1 MQGHENMPLDSTHD
15 SGAAPRTTAAG
26 LEAWLSGVNAEPAAA
41 AVPVETAAREP
52 ALADVPAPVVAIA
65 AAPAVEPEAIGP
77 VNLAEAIALGRATS
91 ARKLTGADGA
101 ELIIDPENQAYHF
114 ESTSLKPL
122 AAILRQ
128 PADRWAPVYSE
139 ALKAARAANAAQPL
153 ERLRWYAGLVATPG
167 ILGRELDRNEHYKLT
182 RWPETER
189 EFPKHFRIAKEMLKE
204 PATADEVAQASGMPY
219 EDVVDYMNAS
229 QAAGR
234 LEAASA
240 PQAAAG
246 GQAAPRSRLMSRLNK
261 PLFAR

>member
-1 MQGHENMPLDSTHD
+1 MQGQNNMPFDATLDTGS
-15 SGAAPRTTAAG
+15 APRTTAAG
-26 LEAWLSGVNAEPAAA
+26 LEAWLSGVNAAPIAEP
-41 AVPVETAAREP
+41 VPEAPTFE
-52 ALADVPAPVVAIA
+52 DVPAPVADVAATIESA
-65 AAPAVEPEAIGP
+65 APEAIGP

-91 ARKLTGADGA
+91 ARKLTGPDGA

-122 AAILRQ
+122 AAILQQ
-128 PADRWAPVYSE
+128 PADHWAPVYSE
-139 ALKAARAANAAQPL
+139 ALKTTRAASPAQPL

-167 ILGRELDRNEHYKLT
+167 ILGRELNRGERYKLT

-189 EFPKHFRIAKEMLKE
+189 EFPKHFRIAKAMLKD
-204 PATADEVAQASGMPY
+204 PATADEVAAASGMPY

-240 PQAAAG
+240 PQAAASGQDNARRG
-246 GQAAPRSRLMSRLNK
+246 GLMSRLNK